1 MGKINFYIS
10 MFPQGEII
18 TSEFQKLQQS
28 LGKKYYFQWTENSF
42 TFPLDRNLR
51 SYLTE
56 KLFSQPEYLT
66 NYKNRFSLA
75 RKKFLLGSKKIFF
88 KNCLPS
94 FDNGF
99 HKQKTMNER
108 ILFHLDREVF

>member
-42 TFPLDRNLR
+42 TFPLDKSLR
-51 SYLTE
+51 S
-56 KLFSQPEYLT
+56 
-66 NYKNRFSLA
+66 
-75 RKKFLLGSKKIFF
+75 
-88 KNCLPS
+88 
-94 FDNGF
+94 
-99 HKQKTMNER
+99 H
-108 ILFHLDREVF
+108 

>member
-28 LGKKYYFQWTENSF
+28 LGKKYYFQQTENSF

-51 SYLTE
+51 SHLTE
-56 KLFSQPEYLT
+56 KQPGISDKLQKPFFTSQ
-66 NYKNRFSLA
+66 KS
-75 RKKFLLGSKKIFF
+75 
-88 KNCLPS
+88 S
-94 FDNGF
+94 FYWE
-99 HKQKTMNER
+99 QR
-108 ILFHLDREVF
+108 